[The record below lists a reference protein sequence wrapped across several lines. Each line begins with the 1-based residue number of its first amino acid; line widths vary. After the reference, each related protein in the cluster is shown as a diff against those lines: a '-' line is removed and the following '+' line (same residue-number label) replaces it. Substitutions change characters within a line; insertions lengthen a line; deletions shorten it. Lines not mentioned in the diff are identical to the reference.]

1 MGSSDTRTPV
11 APAVPVAAYVGGKR
25 NLSRRLVQMIEAT
38 PHSCYA
44 EPFVGM
50 GGVFLRRRS
59 RPGLE
64 LINDFSRDV
73 ANLYR
78 VIQRHLPALEDQV
91 AFMIAS
97 RDEFDRQTALPAD
110 ALTDIERAARFLYL
124 QRLAFGGKV
133 VQRNFGI
140 IRAGAGRASR
150 FDQSQ
155 LRPLLRRLRDR
166 LTGVIIE
173 RMDFEAFIRTYDRPG
188 VLFYLDPPYFGSEG
202 YYGEDLFGRPDFE
215 RLAATLKG
223 LRADFILSIN
233 DAPEIRRLFGWARLT
248 SVELPYTLSHGVTEG
263 RELIIR
269 P

>member
-38 PHSCYA
+38 PHACYA

-64 LINDFSRDV
+64 IINDFSRDV

-78 VIQRHLPALEDQV
+78 IIQRHLPALEDQL

-110 ALTDIERAARFLYL
+110 ALTDVERAARFLYL

-133 VQRNFGI
+133 VGRTFGI
-140 IRAGAGRASR
+140 VRHGAGRGSR
-150 FDQSQ
+150 FDTRQ
-155 LRPLLRRLRDR
+155 LGPLLRRLRDR

-173 RMDFEAFIRTYDRPG
+173 RQDFEAFIRTYDRPG
-188 VLFYLDPPYFGSEG
+188 VLFYLDPPYFGTEG
-202 YYGEDLFGRPDFE
+202 YYGQDLFGRPDFE
-215 RLAATLKG
+215 RLAATLKD
-223 LRADFILSIN
+223 LRAGFILSIN
-233 DAPEIRRLFGWARLT
+233 DAPEIRRLFAWANIT
-248 SVELPYTLSHGVTEG
+248 PVELAYTVSHTVTEG
-263 RELIIR
+263 RELIIT